1 MTRLNHRQQRFC
13 DNVVKHPDKSW
24 GECAILSG
32 YSAHRSEITASEL
45 MSNELVQEEIS
56 KQKTT
61 VLQEYSFSYE
71 RYLDDL
77 YDMRE
82 RAKANENIDLEHR
95 IHRTI
100 GEASGVFVK
109 QIAMKRI
116 ASPDLKDL
124 SEREIDQKLNTLL
137 EQMGVEL
144 TPREEVKLLN
154 GKKKTY

>member
-61 VLQEYSFSYE
+61 VLQDYSFSYE
-71 RYLDDL
+71 RYLDEL

-82 RAKANENIDLEHR
+82 RAKQNENIDLEHR

-116 ASPDLKDL
+116 ATKEVKDMSNVEL
-124 SEREIDQKLNTLL
+124 DAKLNELL
-137 EQMGVEL
+137 DDMGVEL
-144 TPREEVKLLN
+144 TPKIERKLLN
-154 GKKKTY
+154 GE